1 MEYFDLNTNS
11 KSINDENIPSLVDD
25 YIRERINEFE
35 ISSNGLCKYCNMFNI
50 NLINDPTLESLD
62 SLLLKKI
69 ETNKEYS
76 KIITSIKLQVDDK
89 ERDKQSISLCNNLLD
104 NLPNI
109 GNISIKNI
117 KINQIDSSINK
128 CLNLRN
134 IELIQNDLKQFPSN
148 LFKEIENCSLQ
159 QIIIDNNPLTEL
171 PVDLFLMQS
180 LRSIVLTRLNIK
192 ELPDKWLN
200 DDINISG
207 IRSVYISNTKLK
219 TLPTDL
225 ITGNYSLE
233 QLTFQGVNL
242 ILPENESQWSFLMV
256 DLNKFKSLYCP
267 NLIGN
272 EEAKVIFSKF
282 DTDKNN
288 ILDYKELQQLNAY
301 IFKSFPRL
309 GDNLTKTVPEES
321 EQDDKKFQWFLHG
334 QKIMSKIYRCV
345 TLTYLD
351 LSFQAIRKIASDIK
365 HLKNLKVLKLKYCV
379 YLETLSSSL
388 GLLKLNEL
396 DLTGCLSLKTPPP
409 EIQRRGVNSV
419 LAYLNR
425 LTTGSVQCKRTK
437 LMIQGL
443 GGVGKTSLMQA
454 LLHKIYQN
462 ESDSTPNVTDG
473 ISICDWTIQ
482 LNNKEDEKEELTFS
496 VFDFAGQTVYYNTHQ
511 FFLTNRSIYLLVWN
525 VRLGAEHSG
534 LDFWLN
540 SIDCHAP
547 LCPIFIVGTHIDQVN
562 KYDLPMEN
570 LKKKYPQIGG
580 FFFVSSS
587 SGVGIEELSKSIIN
601 IALNEKYMV
610 C

>member
-1 MEYFDLNTNS
+1 M
-11 KSINDENIPSLVDD
+11 
-25 YIRERINEFE
+25 
-35 ISSNGLCKYCNMFNI
+35 
-50 NLINDPTLESLD
+50 
-62 SLLLKKI
+62 KKI

-256 DLNKFKSLYCP
+256 DLN
-267 NLIGN
+267 
-272 EEAKVIFSKF
+272 IFYEM
-282 DTDKNN
+282 N
-288 ILDYKELQQLNAY
+288 
-301 IFKSFPRL
+301 
-309 GDNLTKTVPEES
+309 
-321 EQDDKKFQWFLHG
+321 
-334 QKIMSKIYRCV
+334 
-345 TLTYLD
+345 
-351 LSFQAIRKIASDIK
+351 
-365 HLKNLKVLKLKYCV
+365 
-379 YLETLSSSL
+379 
-388 GLLKLNEL
+388 
-396 DLTGCLSLKTPPP
+396 
-409 EIQRRGVNSV
+409 
-419 LAYLNR
+419 
-425 LTTGSVQCKRTK
+425 
-437 LMIQGL
+437 
-443 GGVGKTSLMQA
+443 
-454 LLHKIYQN
+454 
-462 ESDSTPNVTDG
+462 
-473 ISICDWTIQ
+473 
-482 LNNKEDEKEELTFS
+482 
-496 VFDFAGQTVYYNTHQ
+496 
-511 FFLTNRSIYLLVWN
+511 
-525 VRLGAEHSG
+525 
-534 LDFWLN
+534 
-540 SIDCHAP
+540 
-547 LCPIFIVGTHIDQVN
+547 
-562 KYDLPMEN
+562 
-570 LKKKYPQIGG
+570 
-580 FFFVSSS
+580 
-587 SGVGIEELSKSIIN
+587 
-601 IALNEKYMV
+601 
-610 C
+610 